1 MVSVVL
7 CFILLVQG
15 EANKALTD
23 YYASLAGKT
32 ENLRMFLVADPQIG
46 PADSSVGFERELEQ
60 TLCKMV
66 NTANQE
72 QVDLIVFD
80 GDLVAFPRPDYF
92 SAFEKAVQPLK
103 MPMVLVHGNH
113 DGKYEDGL
121 FLSMQ
126 ERLCGFRLPDYA
138 FDCGSWRVV
147 VLCTPDLLEKND
159 FEGQIA
165 WLDNELHE
173 AWRRPV
179 MVFLHYHLLPVGLSQ
194 LEYYTYPKDRKNKLL
209 DTIVRYG
216 NVQYVFMG
224 HVHNGI
230 KASVRTAWEYQGTKF
245 VVLPTLVPGRAFGE
259 EYPEFNTEKDRG
271 YFTEAIINGSD
282 VKLIGRQLD
291 TEAKHEYPPNFPVFT
306 KDMDPR
312 AFMNWCQMSS
322 YKGIKNGDFEQGL
335 TDWLFPVR
343 YQAEQEPG
351 FIHEIQKCD
360 KLPGEQSLHLFVR
373 YKGHA
378 WQYDESI
385 DAYQVLQI
393 PDGDA
398 KPVVKMQYYI
408 PNSEKS
414 FYGGGFIRVALFK
427 DKEFCWMWVG
437 HWGAREE
444 RVKHIPKIWAY
455 HDGVSAN
462 PQFLDKCREERKFV
476 SMRLPDYGYRS
487 HHITLNISELIHS
500 LSPDINFQSLSANT
514 LLIMLGVWCGN
525 EEGSFSGAWF
535 DGIKVDWNSEEPSII
550 DNLSINNK
558 MFSQPFPYNR
568 WYTIGYDK

>member
-1 MVSVVL
+1 MLSIFFY
-7 CFILLVQG
+7 FILLAQDG
-15 EANKALTD
+15 ANKPMID

-32 ENLRMFLVADPQIG
+32 ENLRIFLIADPQIG
-46 PADSSVGFERELEQ
+46 PADSPVGFERELEQ
-60 TLCKMV
+60 TLQKMV

-72 QVDLIVFD
+72 QVDLIVFN

-92 SAFEKAVQPLK
+92 SAFENAVRPLK
-103 MPMVLVHGNH
+103 IPMALVHGNH
-113 DGKYEDGL
+113 DGKYDDGL

-126 ERLCGFRLPDYA
+126 ERLCGFRLPNYA
-138 FDCGSWRVV
+138 FNCGAWRIV
-147 VLCTPDLLEKND
+147 VLSTPDLLENNNFD
-159 FEGQIA
+159 EQIA

-173 AWRRPV
+173 VWRSPV

-259 EYPEFNTEKDRG
+259 EYPEFNTQKDRG
-271 YFTEAIINGSD
+271 YFVEAVLNGSD
-282 VKLIGRQLD
+282 MKLVGRQLEVD
-291 TEAKHEYPPNFPVFT
+291 AKHEYPSHFPIFT

-312 AFMNWCQMSS
+312 SFLHWSEMPS
-322 YKGIKNGDFEQGL
+322 YKEIKNGDFERGL
-335 TDWLFPVR
+335 TDWLFPIR
-343 YQAEQEPG
+343 YTSEQEPG
-351 FIHEIQKCD
+351 FIHEIRKCGL
-360 KLPGEQSLHLFVR
+360 LPGEQSLHLFTR
-373 YKGHA
+373 FKGHA

-393 PDGDA
+393 PDSSA
-398 KPVVKMQYYI
+398 SPVVKIRYYI

-414 FYGGGFIRVALFK
+414 FLGGGFIRVALFK
-427 DKEFCWMWVG
+427 DRNFCWMWVG

-455 HDGVSAN
+455 HDGIPAK
-462 PQFLDKCREERKFV
+462 PQYLEKYREEGKFIT
-476 SMRLPDYGYRS
+476 MMLPDYGYRS
-487 HHITLNISELIHS
+487 HHITLNIPELVHS
-500 LSPDINFQSLSANT
+500 LSPGMTFQSLSPNT
-514 LLIMLGVWCGN
+514 MLIMLGVWCGN

-535 DGIKVDWNSEEPSII
+535 DGINVDWNGEGASII
-550 DNLSINNK
+550 DNLPIK
-558 MFSQPFPYNR
+558 KEVFSPPFLYNR
-568 WYTIGYDK
+568 WYTTGYDK